1 MEISLFDVVLH
12 EPDVALTDLAL
23 SVETLVFALVFV
35 RMRPADSALRV
46 RAALLFAALSA
57 SSLLG
62 ALYHGFFPL
71 RTATPGGWL
80 VWILTMTAIGGA
92 ATVFWMLIGSLG
104 RKPPSWLTPVALAAF
119 AAYVLFV
126 VAVDYRFWVSIA
138 FTVPPLL
145 AFLGTLLARALRSSA
160 PGAAAGIA
168 AIALMFAASALQQ
181 LRIGIDPAWFNHNAL
196 YHLIQ
201 SVALVFLFVSLR
213 RTTPEAAAA

>member
-1 MEISLFDVVLH
+1 MAISLFDVVLH

-23 SVETLVFALVFV
+23 SVETLVFALLFV

-126 VAVDYRFWVSIA
+126 VAGGFRVWGSIA
-138 FTVPPLL
+138 VT
-145 AFLGTLLARALRSSA
+145 A
-160 PGAAAGIA
+160 P
-168 AIALMFAASALQQ
+168 
-181 LRIGIDPAWFNHNAL
+181 
-196 YHLIQ
+196 
-201 SVALVFLFVSLR
+201 
-213 RTTPEAAAA
+213 